1 MKNYACACGTELFLP
16 NTECAKCG
24 RRVGWCDA
32 CGRLT
37 SVGDDGRCENLECR
51 QSVSRCLNR
60 ERYEVCNGLVIP
72 ENGSKGLCLS
82 CRRTQIIPNVN
93 VPGNVDRWRVL
104 ERAKRR
110 LLVELAQLG
119 FKDEVLDGPLPLL
132 FEFKADTDDER
143 VMTGHTDGVITI
155 NLDEADPVHREKARQ
170 QFGEPQRTI
179 IGHLR
184 HEFGHYWW
192 QTQVQGKFDEEFRE
206 LFGDHTN
213 PSYIDAM
220 PRYYEQGPPA
230 DWRENYIS
238 QYASAHPWED
248 FAETAG
254 FYQDAM
260 AMLETL
266 RTRMP
271 AFAPPRHADFDEQL
285 TSFMAAG
292 IALNEITRTMGL
304 IDVVPEVVSDPV
316 IEKLRFVHRTTPAAQ
331 GAMVTAMASS

>member
-1 MKNYACACGTELFLP
+1 MKNYACACGSELFLP
-16 NTECAKCG
+16 NTECARCG

-32 CGRLT
+32 CRRLT
-37 SVGDDGRCENLECR
+37 SVGDDGRCENTECR
-51 QSVSRCLNR
+51 QSVARCLNR

-72 ENGSKGLCLS
+72 ENGSKGLCHS
-82 CRRTQIIPNVN
+82 CRRTTVIPDVM
-93 VPGNVDRWRVL
+93 VSGNLARWRAL

-110 LLVELAQLG
+110 LLVELAQIG
-119 FKDEVLDGPLPLL
+119 FTDEVLDGPLPLV
-132 FEFKADTDDER
+132 FEFKADTTDER
-143 VMTGHTDGVITI
+143 VMTGHADGVITI
-155 NLDEADPVHREKARQ
+155 NLAEADPVHREQARQ

-192 QTQVQGKFDEEFRE
+192 QTQIQGHLDDEFCQ
-206 LFGDHTN
+206 LFGDPAAPT
-213 PSYIDAM
+213 YAEAM

-254 FYQDAM
+254 FYLDAM
-260 AMLETL
+260 AMIDTL
-266 RTRMP
+266 RTRVP
-271 AFAPPRHADFDEQL
+271 SLAPPRGVDFGEQL

-304 IDVVPEVVSDPV
+304 IDVVPEVVCDPV
-316 IEKLRFVHRTTPAAQ
+316 IEKLQFVHRSTPLVRSALL
-331 GAMVTAMASS
+331 VTI